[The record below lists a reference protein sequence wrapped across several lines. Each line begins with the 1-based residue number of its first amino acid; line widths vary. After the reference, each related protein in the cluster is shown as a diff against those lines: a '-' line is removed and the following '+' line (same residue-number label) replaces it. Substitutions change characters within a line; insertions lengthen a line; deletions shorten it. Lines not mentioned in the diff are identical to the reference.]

1 MQITYL
7 RFSIFKILLGLL
19 LTTLSVLAFAESK
32 KLLVIDS
39 ENAAPYQEARES
51 MLEELEKHGYNVGK
65 NLELSYYSINNNK
78 GTGIRVL
85 RAEADNHDVIFTN
98 GTIANLAAHT
108 YGYANPKHKFV
119 FCSVT
124 DPIGLGLI
132 QSFNQPTNSNFT
144 GVAYGIPVYE
154 RLHFLRL
161 VMPEATTL
169 AMIHSDLPQ
178 SKSYVNWLKNEL
190 SMPEFKD
197 LKIIFVEIPYV
208 PGKHGSK
215 RMIRQMGDKVK
226 ELSPVVD
233 VFLTPSDQF
242 GTKPAYTKTISRL
255 SDKPL
260 MALTEQELKLGWGS
274 HFGAYPNQENA
285 GRMAARMVM
294 DLFNGSPIDKI
305 KPVYSNVLYGIHK
318 PHTDRLN
325 SPLPNSLWVN
335 NQITVFHE

>member
-1 MQITYL
+1 MRHLLSTL
-7 RFSIFKILLGLL
+7 RLILCLCFSVIA
-19 LTTLSVLAFAESK
+19 TNAVADSK
-32 KLLVIDS
+32 KVLIIDS

-51 MLEELEKHGYNVGK
+51 MLEELARHGYEVGN
-65 NLELSYYSINNNK
+65 NLQVSYYSINNNE

-85 RAEADNHDVIFTN
+85 RAEAGNHDVIFTN
-98 GTIANLAAHT
+98 GTIASLAAHT
-108 YGYANPKHKFV
+108 FGHANPQHKFV

-132 QSFNQPTNSNFT
+132 QNFNQPSNSNFT

-154 RLHFLRL
+154 RLHFLRMVL
-161 VMPEATTL
+161 PEARTL

-178 SKSYVNWLKNEL
+178 SKSYVKWLKEEL
-190 SMPEFKD
+190 SMAEFKD
-197 LKIIFVEIPYV
+197 LRIIFVEISYV
-208 PGKHGSK
+208 LGKHGSK
-215 RMIRQMGDKVK
+215 RMIRQMKEKVK

-242 GTKPAYTKTISRL
+242 GTKPEYTETISKL

-294 DLFNGSPIDKI
+294 DLFNGSPMDKI
-305 KPVYSNVLYGIHK
+305 EPVYSNVMYGIHK

-325 SPLPNSLWVN
+325 APLPNSLWMS
-335 NQITVFHE
+335 NQITVFHK